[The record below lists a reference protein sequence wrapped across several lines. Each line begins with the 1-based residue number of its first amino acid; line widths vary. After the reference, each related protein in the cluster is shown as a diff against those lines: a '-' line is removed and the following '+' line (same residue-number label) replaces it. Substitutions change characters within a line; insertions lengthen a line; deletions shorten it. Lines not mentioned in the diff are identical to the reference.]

1 MKVLGTISVLSLPFR
16 EVVMS
21 REVRCHTVALPL
33 LCWLCVSLFQAAQAW
48 LLGWELLR
56 DTRAAR
62 LPRSPGDKGRW
73 LMAPSSAA
81 AWALAAPPG
90 RCALQGMP
98 DGIPRRS
105 GSCFGPQFQVNSL
118 ALFPFSIPVFLCK
131 HVGKVNSHS

>member
-1 MKVLGTISVLSLPFR
+1 MPQSCTASSLL
-16 EVVMS
+16 
-21 REVRCHTVALPL
+21 A
-33 LCWLCVSLFQAAQAW
+33 LCVSIPGCPGLAVGVGAPQRHPGCQAA
-48 LLGWELLR
+48 L
-56 DTRAAR
+56 
-62 LPRSPGDKGRW
+62 SPGDKGRW